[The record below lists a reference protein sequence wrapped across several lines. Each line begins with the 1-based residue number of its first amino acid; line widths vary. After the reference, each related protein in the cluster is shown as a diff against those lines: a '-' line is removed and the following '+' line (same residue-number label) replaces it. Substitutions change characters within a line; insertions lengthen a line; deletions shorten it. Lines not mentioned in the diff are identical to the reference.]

1 MEKYNK
7 LLSNITKLIEK
18 GLFNSKDLKKEVENA
33 LKFKMEIIGNKLNFV
48 SREEFE
54 VQKKL
59 IEKLQKE
66 LKKLI
71 NEDRPNIIAAI
82 AEARSHGDL
91 SENAEYQYAKEQQSL
106 IEGKIQELES
116 TSGLAEIIDVSQL
129 SGKKIKFGATIEIED
144 NDTGSKSKYQIVG
157 EYESDINNKK
167 LSINSPLARGLIGKT
182 KDDIVEVVSPKGT
195 KSYSV
200 LSVKFI

>member
-1 MEKYNK
+1 MNKIPMTSSGFEK
-7 LLSNITKLIEK
+7 IQE
-18 GLFNSKDLKKEVENA
+18 
-33 LKFKMEIIGNKLNFV
+33 
-48 SREEFE
+48 
-54 VQKKL
+54 
-59 IEKLQKE
+59 E

-106 IEGKIQELES
+106 IEGKILDLES
-116 TSGLAEIIDVSQL
+116 VTSLAEIINVSQL
-129 SGKKIKFGATIEIED
+129 SGKEIKFGATIEIRD
-144 NDTGSKSKYQIVG
+144 DDTNDKSIYQIVG
-157 EYESDINNKK
+157 EYESDIENKK

-182 KDDIVEVVSPKGT
+182 KDDIVEINSPKGI

-200 LSVKFI
+200 LSVKFK

>member
-1 MEKYNK
+1 MNK
-7 LLSNITKLIEK
+7 IPMTSSGYEQLL
-18 GLFNSKDLKKEVENA
+18 D
-33 LKFKMEIIGNKLNFV
+33 
-48 SREEFE
+48 
-54 VQKKL
+54 
-59 IEKLQKE
+59 E

-116 TSGLAEIIDVSQL
+116 TSALAEIIDAAKL
-129 SGKKIKFGATIEIED
+129 SGNEIKFGATVEIKD
-144 NDTGSKSKYQIVG
+144 DDSNNKSSYQIVG
-157 EYESDINNKK
+157 EYESDIESKK
-167 LSINSPLARGLIGKT
+167 LSVNSPLARGLIGKT
-182 KDDIVEVVSPKGT
+182 KDDLVEINSPKGI
-195 KSYSV
+195 KSYTI